1 MDRIVRAKVIAQK
14 GHCDAGHGV
23 GDEVV
28 FDWDKNEII
37 GHVCL
42 HALYSMLPKIYA
54 LAHGADVMYARDEAG
69 NRVARHA
76 CPDGANPVIFELS
89 RE

>member
-1 MDRIVRAKVIAQK
+1 MNKVVKEKVIAQK
-14 GHCDAGHGV
+14 GSLMQDT
-23 GDEVV
+23 ESRTRVV
-28 FDWDKNEII
+28 HI
-37 GHVCL
+37 CL

-54 LAHGADVMYARDEAG
+54 LAHGADVICDRDEAG

-76 CPDGANPVIFELS
+76 CPIGANPVIFELS

>member
-1 MDRIVRAKVIAQK
+1 MDRVVRAKVIAQK
-14 GHCDAGHGV
+14 GLCSAGHRI
-23 GDEVV
+23 GDEVT
-28 FDWDKNEII
+28 FDWEKNKII
-37 GHVCL
+37 GHECL
-42 HALYSMLPKIYA
+42 HTLYSKLHKIYA
-54 LAHGADVMYARDEAG
+54 LAHGADIIYTRDEAG